1 MHNKKNNNIKSQ
13 NFIQGLRPF
22 SSSIPRGIKKI
33 LKKGGYNFS
42 SIIDN
47 WSKIVDQEI
56 SEICYPNS
64 IKSSKE
70 MSNAILN
77 LNVIH
82 GKELIVEYQKR
93 NIIDRIN
100 SFFGYNFVSQIK
112 LKIIEVESN
121 VKKKSNSPTLQR
133 KNFEKKLLAITNVN
147 LKNSLNNL
155 VDAFE
160 KKND

>member
-1 MHNKKNNNIKSQ
+1 
-13 NFIQGLRPF
+13 
-22 SSSIPRGIKKI
+22 
-33 LKKGGYNFS
+33 
-42 SIIDN
+42 
-47 WSKIVDQEI
+47 
-56 SEICYPNS
+56 
-64 IKSSKE
+64 

-112 LKIIEVESN
+112 LKIIEVENN